1 MTTYWIAL
9 AVLLLAA
16 AVWLRPRRRSSHS
29 TSVRTVADESN
40 AYHCVEIDYSSDPCE
55 AVKQLEGKR
64 FLSDEAPMFPLP
76 GCTSKACQCR
86 YVHYDDR
93 RARPDRR
100 DPWATALGVKPIK
113 DTVSEEDDRRE
124 KRGRRNYDSPDND
137 SKSDGTH

>member
-1 MTTYWIAL
+1 
-9 AVLLLAA
+9 
-16 AVWLRPRRRSSHS
+16 
-29 TSVRTVADESN
+29 
-40 AYHCVEIDYSSDPCE
+40 
-55 AVKQLEGKR
+55 
-64 FLSDEAPMFPLP
+64 MFPLP
-76 GCTSKACQCR
+76 GCTSKSCQCR